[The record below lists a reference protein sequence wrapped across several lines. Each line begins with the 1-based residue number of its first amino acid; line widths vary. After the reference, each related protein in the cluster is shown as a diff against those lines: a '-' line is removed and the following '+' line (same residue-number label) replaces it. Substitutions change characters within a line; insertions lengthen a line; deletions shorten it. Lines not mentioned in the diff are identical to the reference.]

1 MVAWAVICF
10 AHAFV
15 FFDIEGWGTPENLPE
30 SPSGEDHNAE
40 N

>member
-15 FFDIEGWGTPENLPE
+15 FFDIERRGYTGKLAGKPHRGG
-30 SPSGEDHNAE
+30 S
-40 N
+40 

>member
-15 FFDIEGWGTPENLPE
+15 FFDIEGIYTGKADGKPE
-30 SPSGEDHNAE
+30 GEDHNAE
-40 N
+40 D